1 MGVSAKQER
10 SKLRVAKIIEA
21 AHQILLT
28 QNIDDITISNL
39 AIHSDLKRT
48 STYKFFANPDDVKLL
63 LVQRY
68 FKECSEEFRQSDSN
82 HEYEDLSKALEES
95 VVRIFNFFTT
105 NMGAQKII
113 LQNTVTPPVE
123 SKILHLLS
131 QEVLSFIE
139 KNIKLPSMFNKEGVF
154 LVMVQIIISIFSL
167 NIKENGELNQIGKSE
182 AQRAS
187 YSYLLSCIA
196 QKD

>member
-39 AIHSDLKRT
+39 AVHSDLKRT

-82 HEYEDLSKALEES
+82 QEYEDLSKALEES

-105 NMGAQKII
+105 NIGAQKII

-131 QEVLSFIE
+131 KEVISFIE

-187 YSYLLSCIA
+187 YAYLLSCIA

>member
-28 QNIDDITISNL
+28 QDIDDITISNL
-39 AIHSDLKRT
+39 AVHSDLKRT

-105 NMGAQKII
+105 NIGAQKII

-131 QEVLSFIE
+131 KEVISFIE

>member
-1 MGVSAKQER
+1 MGINAKQDR

-28 QNIDDITISNL
+28 QNLEDITISNL
-39 AIHSDLKRT
+39 ATHSDLKRT

-63 LVQRY
+63 LVKRY
-68 FKECSEEFRQSDSN
+68 FVECSAEFRESDN
-82 HEYEDLSKALEES
+82 NQNYDDLSKALEES
-95 VVRIFNFFTT
+95 VIRIFNFFSK
-105 NMGAQKII
+105 NIGAQKLI
-113 LQNTVTPPVE
+113 LQNTVAPPAKSE
-123 SKILHLLS
+123 TLHLLS
-131 QEVLSFIE
+131 SEVISFIE

-154 LVMVQIIISIFSL
+154 LVMVQIVISIFSL

>member
-28 QNIDDITISNL
+28 KNTEDITISNL
-39 AIHSDLKRT
+39 AIYSDLKRT
-48 STYKFFANPDDVKLL
+48 STYKFFANPDDVKEL

-68 FKECSEEFRQSDSN
+68 IQECSQNFLQADN
-82 HEYEDLSKALEES
+82 QDIYDDLSKATEES
-95 VVRIFNFFTT
+95 VIRIFNFFSS
-105 NMGAQKII
+105 NIGAQKLI
-113 LQNTVTPPVE
+113 LQNTVSPPVQSE
-123 SKILHLLS
+123 TLHQLAS
-131 QEVLSFIE
+131 QIISYIE
-139 KNIKLPSMFNKEGVF
+139 TNIKLPAMFNKEGVF
-154 LVMVQIIISIFSL
+154 LVMVQIIISILSL

-182 AQRAS
+182 AHRAS
-187 YSYLLSCIA
+187 YAYLLSCIA

>member
-28 QNIDDITISNL
+28 KNTEDITISNL
-39 AIHSDLKRT
+39 AIYSDLKRT
-48 STYKFFANPDDVKLL
+48 STYKFFANPDDVKEL

-68 FKECSEEFRQSDSN
+68 IQECSENFLQTDNQEIYD
-82 HEYEDLSKALEES
+82 DLSKATEES
-95 VVRIFNFFTT
+95 VIRIFNFFSS
-105 NMGAQKII
+105 NIGAQKLI
-113 LQNTVTPPVE
+113 LQNTVSPPVQSE
-123 SKILHLLS
+123 TLHQLAS
-131 QEVLSFIE
+131 QIISYIE
-139 KNIKLPSMFNKEGVF
+139 TNIKLPAMFNKEGVF
-154 LVMVQIIISIFSL
+154 LVMVQIIISILSL

-182 AQRAS
+182 AHRAS
-187 YSYLLSCIA
+187 YAYLLSCIA

>member
-39 AIHSDLKRT
+39 AVHSDLKRT
-48 STYKFFANPDDVKLL
+48 STYKFFANPDDAKLL

-82 HEYEDLSKALEES
+82 QEYEDLSKALEES

-105 NMGAQKII
+105 NIGAQKII

-131 QEVLSFIE
+131 KEVISFIE

>member
-48 STYKFFANPDDVKLL
+48 STYKFFANPYDVKLL

-105 NMGAQKII
+105 NIGAQKII

>member
-39 AIHSDLKRT
+39 AVHSDLKRT

-82 HEYEDLSKALEES
+82 QEYEDLSKALEES

-105 NMGAQKII
+105 NIGAQKII

-131 QEVLSFIE
+131 KEVISFIE

>member
-28 QNIDDITISNL
+28 QDIDDITISNL
-39 AIHSDLKRT
+39 AVHSDLKRT

-105 NMGAQKII
+105 NIGAQKII

>member
-39 AIHSDLKRT
+39 AVHSDLKRT

-82 HEYEDLSKALEES
+82 QEYEDLSKALEES

-105 NMGAQKII
+105 NIGAQKII

-131 QEVLSFIE
+131 KEVIFFIE

>member
-39 AIHSDLKRT
+39 AVHSDLKRT

-105 NMGAQKII
+105 NIGAQKII

-131 QEVLSFIE
+131 QEVRSFIE

>member
-105 NMGAQKII
+105 NIGAQKII

-131 QEVLSFIE
+131 KEVISFIE

>member
-39 AIHSDLKRT
+39 AVHSDLKRT

-82 HEYEDLSKALEES
+82 QEYEDLSKALEES

-105 NMGAQKII
+105 NIGAQKII